1 MATPISKENFSKIQ
15 DPSLKMDITFEYI
28 LDMYELL
35 CKKEQDCET
44 RLGGCDK
51 RFGKLENRK
60 KLDTSISGLMGVV
73 GGFAYAVLKGL
84 VGRI

>member
-1 MATPISKENFSKIQ
+1 MATPISKENFNKIS

-35 CKKEQDCET
+35 CKKEIDCET
-44 RLGGCDK
+44 RLDACGK

-60 KLDTSISGLMGVV
+60 KLDTSISGLMGIV
-73 GGFAYAVLKGL
+73 GGFVYAVLKGIIGK
-84 VGRI
+84 V